1 MQTKLTLRL
10 DGALIRKAKAYAKA
24 RGKSVS
30 QLIADHFRALTD
42 EGGERGAFMEEE
54 LPPVTRQ
61 LIGAFVAD
69 TDPPDDPEEDYRQ
82 YLEAKHR

>member
-10 DGALIRKAKAYAKA
+10 DEELIRKVKRYART

-30 QLIADHFRALTD
+30 QLVADHFRALTGTEEARLD
-42 EGGERGAFMEEE
+42 EEE
-54 LPPVTRQ
+54 LPPVTRA
-61 LIGAFVAD
+61 LLGAFVGEGEA
-69 TDPPDDPEEDYRQ
+69 PDDPEEVYRK